1 MFGAVSQSIKSHA
14 MPSKPFRLVNAAFTL
29 YVVAAAAA
37 AASVNVTSAKFVRN
51 PLAKQDEFIVNGT
64 TVRIMWLD

>member
-1 MFGAVSQSIKSHA
+1 M
-14 MPSKPFRLVNAAFTL
+14 
-29 YVVAAAAA
+29 VAAAAA

-64 TVRIMWLD
+64 TVRIMWAHKKVNRIFKPP